1 MPGVT
6 HMYQMIGDLDQT
18 KWFFEEY
25 AKAFEKYVK
34 CDGKAESPMLIKED
48 ESDDEEETKEDETTK
63 VEEPKPKKIKLK
75 KLQTVSYHRVK
86 EVGYEITL

>member
-34 CDGKAESPMLIKED
+34 CDGKAVSPMLIKQDED
-48 ESDDEEETKEDETTK
+48 DSDEETTDQKTTK
-63 VEEPKPKKIKLK
+63 TPELK
-75 KLQTVSYHRVK
+75 KKKRLP
-86 EVGYEITL
+86 